1 MNNSAKDRP
10 LRLTLK
16 TGSLVFGLSAVLLLL
31 TPSIFLS
38 LLGLPEGAA
47 LDWSMRMIGITL
59 VALAGNMFSV
69 AHFGS
74 DSAVRFSA
82 RVMQVSAGGLGLLTL
97 LIPVALTWFT
107 IAYAIVGFGFST
119 AYTWFLLRKNKP

>member
-1 MNNSAKDRP
+1 MNSSAKNRP

-16 TGSLVFGLSAVLLLL
+16 TGSLVFGLSAVLLLIA
-31 TPSIFLS
+31 PSIFLS
-38 LLGLPEGAA
+38 LLGLPEGAE

-59 VALAGNMFSV
+59 VALAGNMFSA

-74 DSAVRFSA
+74 DYAVRFSA
-82 RVMQVSAGGLGLLTL
+82 RVMQVSAGGLGLLTV

-107 IAYAIVGFGFST
+107 VAYAMVGFGFST
-119 AYTWFLLRKNKP
+119 AYTWFLLSKNKP